1 MHAGTIDAVR
11 EKLVVAVNETNIVVQ
26 ATVDTVTQILL
37 TVKEIGAASL
47 NDVITN
53 VASGVICGAVQVGAD
68 LTQAATGLM
77 LGVLRGPKEEVSG
90 SILHRISHTSQI
102 AVRETAAIGGDFEG
116 VARGLVVGAIE
127 GAMKMGVSRAEAAA
141 AAADGALK
149 AAHSLGSPA
158 FETVQNALTQSMHGV
173 KVAMKKPELATPNQY
188 WDRGSGHKIAQAI

>member
-1 MHAGTIDAVR
+1 MHAGTIEAVR
-11 EKLVVAVNETNIVVQ
+11 EKLVVAINETDIVVQ

-37 TVKEIGAASL
+37 TVKETGAASL
-47 NDVITN
+47 NDVIAD

-77 LGVLRGPKEEVSG
+77 LGVLRGPTEFSG

-102 AVRETAAIGGDFEG
+102 AVRETAALAGDFEG

-127 GAMKMGVSRAEAAA
+127 GARKMGVSRAEAAA

-158 FETVQNALTQSMHGV
+158 FETVQNAVTQSMHGV
-173 KVAMKKPELATPNQY
+173 KVVMKKPELAVPN
-188 WDRGSGHKIAQAI
+188 